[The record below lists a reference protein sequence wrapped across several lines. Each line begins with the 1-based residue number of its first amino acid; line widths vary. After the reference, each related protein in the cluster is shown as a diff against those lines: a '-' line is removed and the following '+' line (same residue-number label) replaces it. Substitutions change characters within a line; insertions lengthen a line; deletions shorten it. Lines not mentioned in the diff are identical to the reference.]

1 MNYPAPFSDSR
12 SSYTFILHL
21 GLFLLLFFFIAFFVF
36 EMVSFLKLFEVRMVI
51 NPAINLIK

>member
-1 MNYPAPFSDSR
+1 MNYPAPSSDSR

-21 GLFLLLFFFIAFFVF
+21 GLFLLLSFFIGFFVF
-36 EMVSFLKLFEVRMVI
+36 EMVSFLKLFEVTTVI